1 MQNATQQQ
9 LRQMVEQIERLEE
22 EKRGIGDDIKDKFL
36 EAKVFGFDVKILRCV
51 IRLRKSS
58 KADRDE
64 AQAVLDV
71 YLNALGML
79 GDEDTPLANWADDS
93 RRQQDAAD
101 NLARLSEQDGD
112 QTTISINGGPAV
124 PFDVA
129 RAAVDHIKRQ
139 PGQSPVQALGET
151 IATEGYARG

>member
-1 MQNATQQQ
+1 MTSMQNATQQQ

-64 AQAVLDV
+64 AQAVLDT

-101 NLARLSEQDGD
+101 SLAA

-124 PFDVA
+124 PLDVA
-129 RAAVDHIKRQ
+129 RAAVDHIKRR
-139 PGQSPVQALGET
+139 PGPSPVQALGEA